1 MKYNLQGFSQE
12 VASELNIDGIDL
24 YLLRWFV
31 DFKDT
36 NQMDTKIVDGEV
48 YYWIYHKKVSEDMP
62 ILHMQK
68 TAIYR
73 RLKKLC
79 KAQIFK
85 KTVVRERGTFTY
97 YAIGPNYIR
106 LISNTPNSSIANV
119 SAIKPPPVSPAFDDD
134 NFRCE
139 NCRCS
144 KCCGNSSCDNDLGY
158 GDNGGGDFYL
168 NSSCENYGSRDA
180 CASYTDHRD
189 CEDLASSFNLPTE
202 GFDKI
207 SASLMPIKES
217 VSNNVGDYILNAGSL
232 NMKSGELKSQESSFE
247 SHEGNTEFQEGA
259 VASTISDIE
268 SPEVVLKSHKGVIE
282 STISAIESP
291 QGAIESTTSSFKS
304 PQGVINSQEGSL
316 KSPKGISESL
326 TSPSKLTSHTLND
339 ESLTFE
345 PKTDTFKAEERTF
358 ESDRGA
364 LESDQKIEINKNN
377 IIYNSSNSE
386 NNETTLSDLLWKFIK
401 ELNPTFP
408 LPDFK
413 KWARDFKNILYKDK
427 RDFDEVSEVI
437 EWTFTNDDNTFWSD
451 KIVEASDLRRH
462 YKRILAQ
469 FNGAKRAI
477 KNKISTSKSYYNT
490 ADFIEF

>member
-62 ILHMQK
+62 ILHLQK

-134 NFRCE
+134 NFGCE

-144 KCCGNSSCDNDLGY
+144 KCCGNFSGCDNDLGY
-158 GDNGGGDFYL
+158 GD
-168 NSSCENYGSRDA
+168 
-180 CASYTDHRD
+180 HRD
-189 CEDLASSFNLPTE
+189 CEELATSFNLPTE

-207 SASLMPIKES
+207 SVSLMPVEES
-217 VSNNVGDYILNAGSL
+217 TSNNVGDYILNAGSL

-247 SHEGNTEFQEGA
+247 S
-259 VASTISDIE
+259 
-268 SPEVVLKSHKGVIE
+268 
-282 STISAIESP
+282 P
-291 QGAIESTTSSFKS
+291 QGAIESTTGSFKS

-339 ESLTFE
+339 ENLTFE
-345 PKTDTFKAEERTF
+345 PKTDTFKAEEGTF

-386 NNETTLSDLLWKFIK
+386 NNETTLSELLWKFIK

-413 KWARDFKNILYKDK
+413 KWVRDFKNILYKDK

-469 FNGAKRAI
+469 FNGAKRAL
-477 KNKISTSKSYYNT
+477 KNKISTSRSYYNT

>member
-62 ILHMQK
+62 ILHLQK

-134 NFRCE
+134 NFGCE

-144 KCCGNSSCDNDLGY
+144 KCCRNFSGCDNDLGH
-158 GDNGGGDFYL
+158 G
-168 NSSCENYGSRDA
+168 
-180 CASYTDHRD
+180 DHRD
-189 CEDLASSFNLPTE
+189 CEELATSFNLPTE

-207 SASLMPIKES
+207 SASLMPVEES
-217 VSNNVGDYILNAGSL
+217 ASNHVGDYILNAGSL
-232 NMKSGELKSQESSFE
+232 NMKSGELKSRESSFE
-247 SHEGNTEFQEGA
+247 SHEG
-259 VASTISDIE
+259 V
-268 SPEVVLKSHKGVIE
+268 
-282 STISAIESP
+282 IESP

-316 KSPKGISESL
+316 KSPKGTSESL

-339 ESLTFE
+339 ENLTFK
-345 PKTDTFKAEERTF
+345 PKTDTFKAEEGTF

-364 LESDQKIEINKNN
+364 LESDQKIEINKNT

-386 NNETTLSDLLWKFIK
+386 NNETTLSELLWKFIK

-413 KWARDFKNILYKDK
+413 KWVRDFKNILYKDK

-469 FNGAKRAI
+469 FNGAKRAL

>member
-36 NQMDTKIVDGEV
+36 KQMDTKIVDGEV

-62 ILHMQK
+62 ILHLQK

-144 KCCGNSSCDNDLGY
+144 KCCGNFSGCDNDLGY
-158 GDNGGGDFYL
+158 GD
-168 NSSCENYGSRDA
+168 
-180 CASYTDHRD
+180 HRD
-189 CEDLASSFNLPTE
+189 CEELANSFNLPTD

-207 SASLMPIKES
+207 SASLMPVEES
-217 VSNNVGDYILNAGSL
+217 ASNNVGDYILNAGSL

-259 VASTISDIE
+259 VASTISDIKLQ
-268 SPEVVLKSHKGVIE
+268 EVALKSHEGVIE

-326 TSPSKLTSHTLND
+326 TSPSKLNSHTLND
-339 ESLTFE
+339 ENLTFE
-345 PKTDTFKAEERTF
+345 PKTDTFKAEEGTF

-386 NNETTLSDLLWKFIK
+386 NNETTLSELLWKFIK

-413 KWARDFKNILYKDK
+413 KWVRDFKNILYKDK

-469 FNGAKRAI
+469 FNGAKRAL
-477 KNKISTSKSYYNT
+477 KNKISTSRSYYNT

>member
-62 ILHMQK
+62 ILHLQK

-106 LISNTPNSSIANV
+106 LINNTPNSSIANV

-134 NFRCE
+134 NFLCE

-144 KCCGNSSCDNDLGY
+144 KCCGNFSDYDN
-158 GDNGGGDFYL
+158 
-168 NSSCENYGSRDA
+168 
-180 CASYTDHRD
+180 HRY
-189 CEDLASSFNLPTE
+189 CEDLANSFNLPTE

-207 SASLMPIKES
+207 SASLMPVEES
-217 VSNNVGDYILNAGSL
+217 ASNNVGDYILNAGSL
-232 NMKSGELKSQESSFE
+232 NVKSSELKSQESSFE
-247 SHEGNTEFQEGA
+247 SHEGNTEFQEG
-259 VASTISDIE
+259 
-268 SPEVVLKSHKGVIE
+268 VIE
-282 STISAIESP
+282 STISAIE
-291 QGAIESTTSSFKS
+291 S

-326 TSPSKLTSHTLND
+326 TSPSKLNSHTLND
-339 ESLTFE
+339 ENLTFE
-345 PKTDTFKAEERTF
+345 PKTDTFKAEEGTF

-386 NNETTLSDLLWKFIK
+386 NNETTLSELLWKFIK

-413 KWARDFKNILYKDK
+413 KWVRDFKNILYKDK

-469 FNGAKRAI
+469 FNGAKRAL

>member
-48 YYWIYHKKVSEDMP
+48 YYWIYHKKVSDDMP
-62 ILHMQK
+62 ILHLQK

-119 SAIKPPPVSPAFDDD
+119 SAIKPPSVSPAFDDD
-134 NFRCE
+134 NFGCE

-144 KCCGNSSCDNDLGY
+144 KCCGNFSDYDN
-158 GDNGGGDFYL
+158 
-168 NSSCENYGSRDA
+168 
-180 CASYTDHRD
+180 HRY
-189 CEDLASSFNLPTE
+189 CEDLANSFNLPTD

-207 SASLMPIKES
+207 SAGLMPVEES
-217 VSNNVGDYILNAGSL
+217 ASNNVGDYILNAGSL
-232 NMKSGELKSQESSFE
+232 NVKSSELKSQESSFE
-247 SHEGNTEFQEGA
+247 SHEGNTEFQE
-259 VASTISDIE
+259 
-268 SPEVVLKSHKGVIE
+268 GVIE

-326 TSPSKLTSHTLND
+326 TSPSKLNSHTLND
-339 ESLTFE
+339 ENLTFE
-345 PKTDTFKAEERTF
+345 PKTDTFKAEEGTF

-386 NNETTLSDLLWKFIK
+386 NNETTLSELLWKFIK

-413 KWARDFKNILYKDK
+413 KWVRDFKNILYKDK

-469 FNGAKRAI
+469 FNGAKRAL
-477 KNKISTSKSYYNT
+477 KNKISTSKSDYNT

>member
-62 ILHMQK
+62 ILHLQK

-119 SAIKPPPVSPAFDDD
+119 SAIKPPSVSPAFDDD

-144 KCCGNSSCDNDLGY
+144 KCCGNFSGYDGDLGY
-158 GDNGGGDFYL
+158 GGNGGDYYL
-168 NSSCENYGSRDA
+168 NTSCENYDSRDA
-180 CASYTDHRD
+180 CASYDNHRY
-189 CEDLASSFNLPTE
+189 CEDLANSFNLPTD

-207 SASLMPIKES
+207 SAGLMPVEES
-217 VSNNVGDYILNAGSL
+217 ASNNVGDYILNAGSL
-232 NMKSGELKSQESSFE
+232 NVKSSELKSQESSFE
-247 SHEGNTEFQEGA
+247 SHEGNTEFQE
-259 VASTISDIE
+259 
-268 SPEVVLKSHKGVIE
+268 GVIE

-326 TSPSKLTSHTLND
+326 TSPSKLNSHTLND
-339 ESLTFE
+339 ENLTFE
-345 PKTDTFKAEERTF
+345 PKTDTFKAEEGTF

-386 NNETTLSDLLWKFIK
+386 NNETTLSELLWKFIK

-413 KWARDFKNILYKDK
+413 KWVRDFKNILYKDK

-469 FNGAKRAI
+469 FNGAKRAL

>member
-62 ILHMQK
+62 ILHLQK

-134 NFRCE
+134 NFLCE

-144 KCCGNSSCDNDLGY
+144 KCCGNFSDYDN
-158 GDNGGGDFYL
+158 
-168 NSSCENYGSRDA
+168 
-180 CASYTDHRD
+180 HRY
-189 CEDLASSFNLPTE
+189 CEDLANSFNLPTD

-207 SASLMPIKES
+207 SAGLMPVEES
-217 VSNNVGDYILNAGSL
+217 ASNNVVDYILNAGSL
-232 NMKSGELKSQESSFE
+232 NVKSSELKSQESSFE
-247 SHEGNTEFQEGA
+247 SHEGNTEFQE
-259 VASTISDIE
+259 
-268 SPEVVLKSHKGVIE
+268 GVIE

-326 TSPSKLTSHTLND
+326 TSPSKLNSHTLND
-339 ESLTFE
+339 ENLTFE
-345 PKTDTFKAEERTF
+345 PKTDTFKAEEGTF

-386 NNETTLSDLLWKFIK
+386 NNETTLSELLWKFIK

-413 KWARDFKNILYKDK
+413 KWVRDFKNILYKDK

-469 FNGAKRAI
+469 FNGAKRAL

>member
-62 ILHMQK
+62 ILHLQK

-119 SAIKPPPVSPAFDDD
+119 SAIKLPPVSPAFDDD
-134 NFRCE
+134 NFGCE

-144 KCCGNSSCDNDLGY
+144 KCCGNFSGCDNDLGY
-158 GDNGGGDFYL
+158 GD
-168 NSSCENYGSRDA
+168 
-180 CASYTDHRD
+180 HRD
-189 CEDLASSFNLPTE
+189 CEELATSFNLPTE

-207 SASLMPIKES
+207 SASLMPVEEN

-259 VASTISDIE
+259 VASTISDIK
-268 SPEVVLKSHKGVIE
+268 SQEVALKSHEGV
-282 STISAIESP
+282 IESP
-291 QGAIESTTSSFKS
+291 QGAIESTTGSFKS

-316 KSPKGISESL
+316 KSQKGISESL

-339 ESLTFE
+339 ENLTFE
-345 PKTDTFKAEERTF
+345 PKTDTFKAEEGTF

-386 NNETTLSDLLWKFIK
+386 NNETTLSELLWKFIK

-413 KWARDFKNILYKDK
+413 KWVRDFKNILYKDK

-451 KIVEASDLRRH
+451 KIVDASDLRRH

-469 FNGAKRAI
+469 FNGAKRAL
-477 KNKISTSKSYYNT
+477 KNKISMSRSYYNT

>member
-36 NQMDTKIVDGEV
+36 NQMDTKIIDGEV

-62 ILHMQK
+62 ILHLQK

-134 NFRCE
+134 NFGCE

-144 KCCGNSSCDNDLGY
+144 KCCGNFSGCDNDLGY
-158 GDNGGGDFYL
+158 GD
-168 NSSCENYGSRDA
+168 
-180 CASYTDHRD
+180 HRD
-189 CEDLASSFNLPTE
+189 CEELATSFNLPTE

-207 SASLMPIKES
+207 SASLMPIEES
-217 VSNNVGDYILNAGSL
+217 ASNNVGDYILNAGSL

-247 SHEGNTEFQEGA
+247 SHEG
-259 VASTISDIE
+259 V
-268 SPEVVLKSHKGVIE
+268 
-282 STISAIESP
+282 IESP
-291 QGAIESTTSSFKS
+291 QGAIESTTGSFKS

-316 KSPKGISESL
+316 KSQKGISESL

-339 ESLTFE
+339 ENLTFE
-345 PKTDTFKAEERTF
+345 PKTDTFKAEEGTF

-386 NNETTLSDLLWKFIK
+386 NNETTLSELLWKFIK

-413 KWARDFKNILYKDK
+413 KWVRDFKNILYKDK

-469 FNGAKRAI
+469 FNGAKRAL
-477 KNKISTSKSYYNT
+477 KNKISTSRSYYNT

>member
-36 NQMDTKIVDGEV
+36 KQMDTKIVDGEV

-139 NCRCS
+139 NCRCN
-144 KCCGNSSCDNDLGY
+144 KCCGNFSGC
-158 GDNGGGDFYL
+158 
-168 NSSCENYGSRDA
+168 
-180 CASYTDHRD
+180 D

-202 GFDKI
+202 GFDSL
-207 SASLMPIKES
+207 SAGLMSVKES

-247 SHEGNTEFQEGA
+247 THEGNTEFQEGA
-259 VASTISDIE
+259 VASTISDIK

-326 TSPSKLTSHTLND
+326 TSPSKLNSHTLND
-339 ESLTFE
+339 ENLTFK
-345 PKTDTFKAEERTF
+345 PKTDTFKAEEGTF

-469 FNGAKRAI
+469 FNGAKRAL
-477 KNKISTSKSYYNT
+477 KKTISTSRSYYNT

>member
-36 NQMDTKIVDGEV
+36 NQMDTKIVDDEV

-119 SAIKPPPVSPAFDDD
+119 SAIKPPPVSPAFSDD

-144 KCCGNSSCDNDLGY
+144 KCCWNSSACDNDLSY
-158 GDNGGGDFYL
+158 GGNGGGDFYL
-168 NSSCENYGSRDA
+168 NVSYDNCDA
-180 CASYTDHRD
+180 CVSYADHRD
-189 CEDLASSFNLPTE
+189 CEDLANSFNLPTD

-207 SASLMPIKES
+207 SAGLVPVEES
-217 VSNNVGDYILNAGSL
+217 ASNNVGDYILNAGSL

-259 VASTISDIE
+259 VASTISDIK
-268 SPEVVLKSHKGVIE
+268 SQEVALKSHEGVIE
-282 STISAIESP
+282 STISAIES
-291 QGAIESTTSSFKS
+291 TTGSF
-304 PQGVINSQEGSL
+304 

-339 ESLTFE
+339 ENLTFE
-345 PKTDTFKAEERTF
+345 SKTDTFKAEEGTF

-386 NNETTLSDLLWKFIK
+386 NNETTLSELLWKFIK

-413 KWARDFKNILYKDK
+413 KWVRDFKNILYKDK

-437 EWTFTNDDNTFWSD
+437 EWTFTNNDNTFWSD

-469 FNGAKRAI
+469 FNGAKRAL

>member
-62 ILHMQK
+62 ILHLQK

-134 NFRCE
+134 NFGCE

-144 KCCGNSSCDNDLGY
+144 KCCGNFSGCDNDLGY
-158 GDNGGGDFYL
+158 GD
-168 NSSCENYGSRDA
+168 
-180 CASYTDHRD
+180 HRD
-189 CEDLASSFNLPTE
+189 CEELATSFNLPTE

-207 SASLMPIKES
+207 SASLMPVEEN
-217 VSNNVGDYILNAGSL
+217 VSNHVGDYILNVGSL

-247 SHEGNTEFQEGA
+247 SHEG
-259 VASTISDIE
+259 V
-268 SPEVVLKSHKGVIE
+268 
-282 STISAIESP
+282 IESP
-291 QGAIESTTSSFKS
+291 QGAIESTTGSFKS

-316 KSPKGISESL
+316 KSQKGISESL

-339 ESLTFE
+339 ENLTFE

-386 NNETTLSDLLWKFIK
+386 NNETTLSELLWKFIK

-413 KWARDFKNILYKDK
+413 KWVRDFKNILYKDK

-469 FNGAKRAI
+469 FNGAKRAL
-477 KNKISTSKSYYNT
+477 KNKISTSRSYYNT

>member
-62 ILHMQK
+62 ILHLQK

-119 SAIKPPPVSPAFDDD
+119 SAIKLPPVSPAFDDD
-134 NFRCE
+134 NFGCE

-144 KCCGNSSCDNDLGY
+144 KCCGNFSDYDN
-158 GDNGGGDFYL
+158 
-168 NSSCENYGSRDA
+168 
-180 CASYTDHRD
+180 HRY
-189 CEDLASSFNLPTE
+189 CEDLANSFNLPTE

-207 SASLMPIKES
+207 SAGLMPVEES
-217 VSNNVGDYILNAGSL
+217 ASNNVGDYILNAGSL
-232 NMKSGELKSQESSFE
+232 NVKSSELKSQESSFE
-247 SHEGNTEFQEGA
+247 SHEGNTEFQE
-259 VASTISDIE
+259 
-268 SPEVVLKSHKGVIE
+268 GVIE

-326 TSPSKLTSHTLND
+326 TSPSKLNSHTLND
-339 ESLTFE
+339 ENLTFE
-345 PKTDTFKAEERTF
+345 PKTDTFKAEEGTF

-386 NNETTLSDLLWKFIK
+386 NNETTLSELLWKFIK

-413 KWARDFKNILYKDK
+413 KWVRDFKNILYKDK

-469 FNGAKRAI
+469 FNGAKRAL

>member
-62 ILHMQK
+62 ILHLQK

-144 KCCGNSSCDNDLGY
+144 KCCGNFSGCDNDLGY
-158 GDNGGGDFYL
+158 GD
-168 NSSCENYGSRDA
+168 
-180 CASYTDHRD
+180 HRD
-189 CEDLASSFNLPTE
+189 CEELATSFNLPTE

-207 SASLMPIKES
+207 SASLMPVEES
-217 VSNNVGDYILNAGSL
+217 ASNNVGDYILNAGSL

-247 SHEGNTEFQEGA
+247 SHEG
-259 VASTISDIE
+259 V
-268 SPEVVLKSHKGVIE
+268 
-282 STISAIESP
+282 IESP
-291 QGAIESTTSSFKS
+291 QGAIESTTGSFKS

-316 KSPKGISESL
+316 KSQKGISESL

-339 ESLTFE
+339 ENLTFE
-345 PKTDTFKAEERTF
+345 PKTDTFKAEEGTF

-386 NNETTLSDLLWKFIK
+386 NNETTLSELLWKFIK

-413 KWARDFKNILYKDK
+413 KWVRDFKNILYKDK

-469 FNGAKRAI
+469 FNGAKRAL
-477 KNKISTSKSYYNT
+477 KNKISTSRSYYNT

>member
-62 ILHMQK
+62 ILHLQK

-119 SAIKPPPVSPAFDDD
+119 SAIKPPSVSPAFDDD

-144 KCCGNSSCDNDLGY
+144 KCCGNFSGYDGDLGY
-158 GDNGGGDFYL
+158 GGNGGGDYYL
-168 NSSCENYGSRDA
+168 NASCESYDSRN
-180 CASYTDHRD
+180 CVSYDDRD
-189 CEDLASSFNLPTE
+189 CEELATSFNLPTE
-202 GFDKI
+202 GFD
-207 SASLMPIKES
+207 SLSDKLLPIEDES
-217 VSNNVGDYILNAGSL
+217 NFVFNANSVD
-232 NMKSGELKSQESSFE
+232 MKSDELMAQEDANESAPVYEKSYEGSYQSYQGDIKSSQGYEKSYAGDLEVIKVPFE
-247 SHEGNTEFQEGA
+247 ST
-259 VASTISDIE
+259 V
-268 SPEVVLKSHKGVIE
+268 GV
-282 STISAIESP
+282 S
-291 QGAIESTTSSFKS
+291 
-304 PQGVINSQEGSL
+304 
-316 KSPKGISESL
+316 
-326 TSPSKLTSHTLND
+326 
-339 ESLTFE
+339 
-345 PKTDTFKAEERTF
+345 

-364 LESDQKIEINKNN
+364 FESDQKINN
-377 IIYNSSNSE
+377 
-386 NNETTLSDLLWKFIK
+386 TLSNTCIDKEKENTLTELLWSFIK
-401 ELNPTFP
+401 KANPTFT

-413 KWARDFKNILYKDK
+413 LWIHTFKNILYLDK
-427 RDFDEVSEVI
+427 RDCDEISNII
-437 EWTFTNDDNTFWSD
+437 EWIFTCKDTFWSGQITD
-451 KIVEASDLRRH
+451 PKKLRRN
-462 YKRILAQ
+462 YQSILAQ
-469 FNGAKRAI
+469 FNAAKRAI
-477 KNKISTSKSYYNT
+477 NNKTSKSNTYYST
-490 ADFIEF
+490 ADFIEI

>member
-62 ILHMQK
+62 ILHLQK

-119 SAIKPPPVSPAFDDD
+119 SAIKPPSVSPAFDDD
-134 NFRCE
+134 NFGCE

-144 KCCGNSSCDNDLGY
+144 KYCGNFSGCDNDLGY
-158 GDNGGGDFYL
+158 GD
-168 NSSCENYGSRDA
+168 
-180 CASYTDHRD
+180 HRD
-189 CEDLASSFNLPTE
+189 CEELATSFNLPTE

-207 SASLMPIKES
+207 SASLMPIEEN
-217 VSNNVGDYILNAGSL
+217 VSNHVGDYILNAGSL

-247 SHEGNTEFQEGA
+247 SHEG
-259 VASTISDIE
+259 V
-268 SPEVVLKSHKGVIE
+268 
-282 STISAIESP
+282 IESP

-326 TSPSKLTSHTLND
+326 TSPSKLNSHTLND
-339 ESLTFE
+339 KNLTFE
-345 PKTDTFKAEERTF
+345 PKTDTFKAEEGTF

-386 NNETTLSDLLWKFIK
+386 NNETTLSELLWKFIK

-413 KWARDFKNILYKDK
+413 KWVRDFKNILYKDK

-469 FNGAKRAI
+469 FNGAKRAL
-477 KNKISTSKSYYNT
+477 KNKISTSRSYYNT

>member
-62 ILHMQK
+62 ILHLQK

-119 SAIKPPPVSPAFDDD
+119 SAIKPPPFSPAFDDD
-134 NFRCE
+134 NFSCE

-144 KCCGNSSCDNDLGY
+144 KCCGNFSGYDN
-158 GDNGGGDFYL
+158 
-168 NSSCENYGSRDA
+168 
-180 CASYTDHRD
+180 HRY
-189 CEDLASSFNLPTE
+189 CEDLANSFNLPTD

-207 SASLMPIKES
+207 SAGLMPVEES
-217 VSNNVGDYILNAGSL
+217 ASNNVGDYILNAGSL
-232 NMKSGELKSQESSFE
+232 NVKSSELKSQESSFE
-247 SHEGNTEFQEGA
+247 SHEGNTEFQEG
-259 VASTISDIE
+259 
-268 SPEVVLKSHKGVIE
+268 VIE
-282 STISAIESP
+282 STISAIE
-291 QGAIESTTSSFKS
+291 S

-339 ESLTFE
+339 ENLTFE
-345 PKTDTFKAEERTF
+345 PKTDTFKAEEGTF

-386 NNETTLSDLLWKFIK
+386 NNETTLSELLWKFIK

-413 KWARDFKNILYKDK
+413 KWVRDFKNILYKDK

-469 FNGAKRAI
+469 FNGAKRAL

>member
-62 ILHMQK
+62 ILHLQK

-119 SAIKPPPVSPAFDDD
+119 SAIKPPPIGPAFDDD
-134 NFRCE
+134 NFLCE

-144 KCCGNSSCDNDLGY
+144 KCCGNFSGCDNDLGY
-158 GDNGGGDFYL
+158 GD
-168 NSSCENYGSRDA
+168 
-180 CASYTDHRD
+180 HRD
-189 CEDLASSFNLPTE
+189 CEELATSFNLPTE

-207 SASLMPIKES
+207 SASLMPVEEN

-247 SHEGNTEFQEGA
+247 SHEG
-259 VASTISDIE
+259 V
-268 SPEVVLKSHKGVIE
+268 
-282 STISAIESP
+282 IESP
-291 QGAIESTTSSFKS
+291 QGAIESTTGSFKS

-316 KSPKGISESL
+316 KSQKGISESL

-339 ESLTFE
+339 ENLTFE

-364 LESDQKIEINKNN
+364 LKSDQKIEINKNN

-386 NNETTLSDLLWKFIK
+386 NNETTLSELLWKFIK

-413 KWARDFKNILYKDK
+413 KWVRDFKNILYKDK

-469 FNGAKRAI
+469 FNGAKRAL

>member
-62 ILHMQK
+62 ILHLQK

-119 SAIKPPPVSPAFDDD
+119 SAIKPPPIGPAFDDD
-134 NFRCE
+134 NFGCE

-144 KCCGNSSCDNDLGY
+144 KCCGNFSGCDNDLGY
-158 GDNGGGDFYL
+158 GD
-168 NSSCENYGSRDA
+168 
-180 CASYTDHRD
+180 HRD
-189 CEDLASSFNLPTE
+189 CEDLATSFNLPTE

-207 SASLMPIKES
+207 SASLMPVEES
-217 VSNNVGDYILNAGSL
+217 ASNNVGDYILNAGSL
-232 NMKSGELKSQESSFE
+232 NMKSSELKSQESSFE
-247 SHEGNTEFQEGA
+247 SHEG
-259 VASTISDIE
+259 V
-268 SPEVVLKSHKGVIE
+268 
-282 STISAIESP
+282 IESP
-291 QGAIESTTSSFKS
+291 QGAIESTTGSFKS

-326 TSPSKLTSHTLND
+326 TSPSKLNSHTLND
-339 ESLTFE
+339 ENLTFE
-345 PKTDTFKAEERTF
+345 PKTDTFKAEEGTF

-386 NNETTLSDLLWKFIK
+386 NNETTLSELLWKFIK

-413 KWARDFKNILYKDK
+413 KWVRDFKNILYKDK

-469 FNGAKRAI
+469 FNGAKRAL
-477 KNKISTSKSYYNT
+477 KNKISTSRSYYNT

>member
-48 YYWIYHKKVSEDMP
+48 YYWIYHKKVSDDMP
-62 ILHMQK
+62 ILHLQK

-119 SAIKPPPVSPAFDDD
+119 SAIKPPSVSPAFDDD
-134 NFRCE
+134 NFGCE

-144 KCCGNSSCDNDLGY
+144 KCCGNFSACDNDLGY
-158 GDNGGGDFYL
+158 GDH
-168 NSSCENYGSRDA
+168 C
-180 CASYTDHRD
+180 D
-189 CEDLASSFNLPTE
+189 CEELATSFNLPTE
-202 GFDKI
+202 GFNKI
-207 SASLMPIKES
+207 SASLMPIEKS
-217 VSNNVGDYILNAGSL
+217 ASNHVGDYILNAGSL

-247 SHEGNTEFQEGA
+247 SHEG
-259 VASTISDIE
+259 I
-268 SPEVVLKSHKGVIE
+268 
-282 STISAIESP
+282 IESP
-291 QGAIESTTSSFKS
+291 QGAIESTTGSFKS

-339 ESLTFE
+339 ENLTFE
-345 PKTDTFKAEERTF
+345 PKTDTFKAEEGTF

-386 NNETTLSDLLWKFIK
+386 NNETTLSELLWKFIK

-413 KWARDFKNILYKDK
+413 KWVRDFKNILYKDK

-469 FNGAKRAI
+469 FNGAKRAL
-477 KNKISTSKSYYNT
+477 KNKISTSRIYYNT

>member
-36 NQMDTKIVDGEV
+36 NQMNTKIVDGEV

-62 ILHMQK
+62 ILHLQK

-106 LISNTPNSSIANV
+106 LISNTPNNSIANV
-119 SAIKPPPVSPAFDDD
+119 SAIKPPPVSTAFDDD
-134 NFRCE
+134 NFLCE

-144 KCCGNSSCDNDLGY
+144 KCCGNYSGCDNDLGY
-158 GDNGGGDFYL
+158 GD
-168 NSSCENYGSRDA
+168 
-180 CASYTDHRD
+180 HRD
-189 CEDLASSFNLPTE
+189 CEELATSFNLPTE

-207 SASLMPIKES
+207 SVSLMPIEES
-217 VSNNVGDYILNAGSL
+217 ASNNVGDYILNAGSL

-247 SHEGNTEFQEGA
+247 SHEG
-259 VASTISDIE
+259 V
-268 SPEVVLKSHKGVIE
+268 
-282 STISAIESP
+282 IESP
-291 QGAIESTTSSFKS
+291 QGAIESTTGSFKS

-316 KSPKGISESL
+316 KSQKGISESL

-339 ESLTFE
+339 ENLTFE
-345 PKTDTFKAEERTF
+345 PKTDTFKAEEGTF

-386 NNETTLSDLLWKFIK
+386 NNETTLSELLWKFIK

-413 KWARDFKNILYKDK
+413 KWVRDFKNILYKDK

-469 FNGAKRAI
+469 FNGAKRAL
-477 KNKISTSKSYYNT
+477 KNKISTSRSYYNT

>member
-48 YYWIYHKKVSEDMP
+48 YYWIYHKKVSDDMP
-62 ILHMQK
+62 ILHLQK

-134 NFRCE
+134 NFLCE

-144 KCCGNSSCDNDLGY
+144 KCCGNFSGCDN
-158 GDNGGGDFYL
+158 
-168 NSSCENYGSRDA
+168 
-180 CASYTDHRD
+180 HRY
-189 CEDLASSFNLPTE
+189 CEDLANSFNLPTD

-207 SASLMPIKES
+207 SAGLMPVEEN

-247 SHEGNTEFQEGA
+247 SHE
-259 VASTISDIE
+259 
-268 SPEVVLKSHKGVIE
+268 GVIE

-326 TSPSKLTSHTLND
+326 TSPSKLNSHTLND
-339 ESLTFE
+339 ENLTFE
-345 PKTDTFKAEERTF
+345 PKTDTFKAEEGTF

-386 NNETTLSDLLWKFIK
+386 NNETTLSELLWKFIK

-413 KWARDFKNILYKDK
+413 KWVRDFKNILYKDK

-469 FNGAKRAI
+469 FNGAKRAL

>member
-62 ILHMQK
+62 ILHLQK

-119 SAIKPPPVSPAFDDD
+119 SAIKPPSVSPAFDDD
-134 NFRCE
+134 NFGCE

-144 KCCGNSSCDNDLGY
+144 KCCGNFSGCDNDLGY
-158 GDNGGGDFYL
+158 GD
-168 NSSCENYGSRDA
+168 
-180 CASYTDHRD
+180 HRD
-189 CEDLASSFNLPTE
+189 CEELATSFNLPTE

-207 SASLMPIKES
+207 SASLMPVEEN

-247 SHEGNTEFQEGA
+247 SHEG
-259 VASTISDIE
+259 V
-268 SPEVVLKSHKGVIE
+268 
-282 STISAIESP
+282 IESP
-291 QGAIESTTSSFKS
+291 QGAIESTTGSFKS

-316 KSPKGISESL
+316 KSQKGISESL

-339 ESLTFE
+339 ENLTFE
-345 PKTDTFKAEERTF
+345 PKTDTFKAEEGTF

-364 LESDQKIEINKNN
+364 LKSDQKIEINKNN

-386 NNETTLSDLLWKFIK
+386 NNETTLSELLWKFIK

-413 KWARDFKNILYKDK
+413 KWVRDFKNILYKDK

-469 FNGAKRAI
+469 FNGAKRAL

>member
-62 ILHMQK
+62 ILHLQK

-119 SAIKPPPVSPAFDDD
+119 SAIKPPPIGPAFDDD
-134 NFRCE
+134 NFGCE

-144 KCCGNSSCDNDLGY
+144 KCCGNFSGCDNDLGY
-158 GDNGGGDFYL
+158 G
-168 NSSCENYGSRDA
+168 
-180 CASYTDHRD
+180 DHRD

-207 SASLMPIKES
+207 SASLMPVEES
-217 VSNNVGDYILNAGSL
+217 VSNHVGDYILNAGSL

-247 SHEGNTEFQEGA
+247 SHEG
-259 VASTISDIE
+259 V
-268 SPEVVLKSHKGVIE
+268 
-282 STISAIESP
+282 IESP
-291 QGAIESTTSSFKS
+291 QGAIESTTGSFKS

-339 ESLTFE
+339 ENLTFE
-345 PKTDTFKAEERTF
+345 PKTDTFKAEEGTF

-386 NNETTLSDLLWKFIK
+386 NNETTLSELLWKFIK

-413 KWARDFKNILYKDK
+413 KWVRDFKNILYKDK

-469 FNGAKRAI
+469 FNGAKRAL
-477 KNKISTSKSYYNT
+477 KNKISTSRSYYNT

>member
-62 ILHMQK
+62 ILHLQK

-106 LISNTPNSSIANV
+106 LISNTPNSSIANI

-134 NFRCE
+134 NFSCE

-144 KCCGNSSCDNDLGY
+144 KCCGNFSGCDNDLGY
-158 GDNGGGDFYL
+158 GD
-168 NSSCENYGSRDA
+168 
-180 CASYTDHRD
+180 HRD
-189 CEDLASSFNLPTE
+189 CEELATSFNLPTE

-207 SASLMPIKES
+207 SESLMPIEES
-217 VSNNVGDYILNAGSL
+217 ASNNVGDYILNAGSL

-247 SHEGNTEFQEGA
+247 SHEG
-259 VASTISDIE
+259 V
-268 SPEVVLKSHKGVIE
+268 
-282 STISAIESP
+282 IESP
-291 QGAIESTTSSFKS
+291 QGAIESTTGSFKS

-316 KSPKGISESL
+316 KSQKSISESL

-339 ESLTFE
+339 ENLTFE

-386 NNETTLSDLLWKFIK
+386 NNETTLSELLWKFIK

-413 KWARDFKNILYKDK
+413 KWVRDFKNILYKDK

-469 FNGAKRAI
+469 FNGAKRAL
-477 KNKISTSKSYYNT
+477 KNKISTSRSYYNT

>member
-62 ILHMQK
+62 ILHLQK

-119 SAIKPPPVSPAFDDD
+119 SAIKPPSVSPAFDDD
-134 NFRCE
+134 NFGCE

-144 KCCGNSSCDNDLGY
+144 KCCGNFSACDNDLGY
-158 GDNGGGDFYL
+158 GDH
-168 NSSCENYGSRDA
+168 C
-180 CASYTDHRD
+180 D
-189 CEDLASSFNLPTE
+189 CEELATSFNLPTE
-202 GFDKI
+202 GFNKI
-207 SASLMPIKES
+207 SASLMPIEKS
-217 VSNNVGDYILNAGSL
+217 ASNHVGDYILNAGSL

-247 SHEGNTEFQEGA
+247 SHEG
-259 VASTISDIE
+259 I
-268 SPEVVLKSHKGVIE
+268 
-282 STISAIESP
+282 IESP
-291 QGAIESTTSSFKS
+291 QGAIESTTGSFKS

-326 TSPSKLTSHTLND
+326 TSPSKLNSHTLND
-339 ESLTFE
+339 ENLTFE
-345 PKTDTFKAEERTF
+345 PKTDTFKAEEGTF

-386 NNETTLSDLLWKFIK
+386 NNETTLSELLWKFIK

-413 KWARDFKNILYKDK
+413 KWVRDFKNILYKDK

-469 FNGAKRAI
+469 FNGAKRAL
-477 KNKISTSKSYYNT
+477 KNKISTSRIYYNT

>member
-36 NQMDTKIVDGEV
+36 KQMDTKIVDGEV

-62 ILHMQK
+62 ILHLQK

-119 SAIKPPPVSPAFDDD
+119 SAIKLPPVSPAFDDD
-134 NFRCE
+134 NFLCE

-144 KCCGNSSCDNDLGY
+144 KCCGNFSGY
-158 GDNGGGDFYL
+158 DD
-168 NSSCENYGSRDA
+168 
-180 CASYTDHRD
+180 RD
-189 CEDLASSFNLPTE
+189 CEELATSFNLPTD
-202 GFDKI
+202 GFNKI
-207 SASLMPIKES
+207 SAGLMPVEES
-217 VSNNVGDYILNAGSL
+217 SSNNVGDYILNAGSL
-232 NMKSGELKSQESSFE
+232 NVKSSELKSQESSFE
-247 SHEGNTEFQEGA
+247 SHEGNIEFQE
-259 VASTISDIE
+259 
-268 SPEVVLKSHKGVIE
+268 GVIE

-291 QGAIESTTSSFKS
+291 QDAIESTTSSFKS

-326 TSPSKLTSHTLND
+326 TSPSKLNSHTLND
-339 ESLTFE
+339 ENLTFE
-345 PKTDTFKAEERTF
+345 PKTDTFKAEEGTF

-386 NNETTLSDLLWKFIK
+386 NNETTLSELLWKFIK

-413 KWARDFKNILYKDK
+413 KWVRDFKNILYKDK

-469 FNGAKRAI
+469 FNGAKRAL

>member
-62 ILHMQK
+62 ILHLQK

-119 SAIKPPPVSPAFDDD
+119 SAIKPPSVSPAFDDD
-134 NFRCE
+134 NFGCE

-144 KCCGNSSCDNDLGY
+144 KCCRNFSGCDDDLGY
-158 GDNGGGDFYL
+158 G
-168 NSSCENYGSRDA
+168 
-180 CASYTDHRD
+180 DHRD

-207 SASLMPIKES
+207 SASLMPVEES
-217 VSNNVGDYILNAGSL
+217 ASNNVGDYILNAGSL

-247 SHEGNTEFQEGA
+247 SHEG
-259 VASTISDIE
+259 V
-268 SPEVVLKSHKGVIE
+268 
-282 STISAIESP
+282 IESP
-291 QGAIESTTSSFKS
+291 QGAIESTTGSFKS

-316 KSPKGISESL
+316 KSQKGISESL
-326 TSPSKLTSHTLND
+326 TSPSKLNSHTLND
-339 ESLTFE
+339 ENLTFE
-345 PKTDTFKAEERTF
+345 PKTDTFKAEEGTF

-386 NNETTLSDLLWKFIK
+386 NNETTLSELLWKFIK

-413 KWARDFKNILYKDK
+413 KWVRDFKNILYKDK

-469 FNGAKRAI
+469 FNGAKRAL

>member
-1 MKYNLQGFSQE
+1 MQGS
-12 VASELNIDGIDL
+12 NI
-24 YLLRWFV
+24 
-31 DFKDT
+31 
-36 NQMDTKIVDGEV
+36 Q
-48 YYWIYHKKVSEDMP
+48 
-62 ILHMQK
+62 
-68 TAIYR
+68 
-73 RLKKLC
+73 
-79 KAQIFK
+79 

-134 NFRCE
+134 NFVCE

-144 KCCGNSSCDNDLGY
+144 KCCWNSSGCDNDLGY
-158 GDNGGGDFYL
+158 GGNGGGDFYL
-168 NSSCENYGSRDA
+168 NSSYDNCDA
-180 CASYTDHRD
+180 CVSYADHRD
-189 CEDLASSFNLPTE
+189 CEDLANSFNLPTE

-207 SASLMPIKES
+207 SAGLVPIKES
-217 VSNNVGDYILNAGSL
+217 ASNNVGDYILNAGSL
-232 NMKSGELKSQESSFE
+232 NMKSSELKSQESSFE

-259 VASTISDIE
+259 IASTISDIK
-268 SPEVVLKSHKGVIE
+268 SQEVALKSHKGVIE

-339 ESLTFE
+339 ENLTFE
-345 PKTDTFKAEERTF
+345 SKTDTFKDEERTF

>member
-62 ILHMQK
+62 ILHLQK

-119 SAIKPPPVSPAFDDD
+119 SAIKPPSVSPAFDDD
-134 NFRCE
+134 NFLCE

-144 KCCGNSSCDNDLGY
+144 KCCGNFSDYDN
-158 GDNGGGDFYL
+158 
-168 NSSCENYGSRDA
+168 
-180 CASYTDHRD
+180 HRY
-189 CEDLASSFNLPTE
+189 CEDLANSFNLPTE

-207 SASLMPIKES
+207 SAGLMPVEES
-217 VSNNVGDYILNAGSL
+217 ASNNVGDYILNAGSL
-232 NMKSGELKSQESSFE
+232 NMKSSELKSQESSFE
-247 SHEGNTEFQEGA
+247 SHEGNTEFQE
-259 VASTISDIE
+259 
-268 SPEVVLKSHKGVIE
+268 GVIE

-326 TSPSKLTSHTLND
+326 TSPSKLNSHTLND
-339 ESLTFE
+339 ENLTFE
-345 PKTDTFKAEERTF
+345 PKTDTFKAEEGTF

-386 NNETTLSDLLWKFIK
+386 NNETTLSELLWKFIK

-413 KWARDFKNILYKDK
+413 KWVRDFKNILYKDK

-469 FNGAKRAI
+469 FNGAKRAL

>member
-48 YYWIYHKKVSEDMP
+48 YYWIYHKKVSDDMP
-62 ILHMQK
+62 ILHLQK

-144 KCCGNSSCDNDLGY
+144 KCCGNFSGCDNDLGY
-158 GDNGGGDFYL
+158 GD
-168 NSSCENYGSRDA
+168 
-180 CASYTDHRD
+180 HRD
-189 CEDLASSFNLPTE
+189 CEELASSFNLPTE

-207 SASLMPIKES
+207 SASLMPIEEN
-217 VSNNVGDYILNAGSL
+217 VSNHVGDYILNAGSL

-247 SHEGNTEFQEGA
+247 SHEG
-259 VASTISDIE
+259 V
-268 SPEVVLKSHKGVIE
+268 
-282 STISAIESP
+282 IESP

-339 ESLTFE
+339 ENLTFK
-345 PKTDTFKAEERTF
+345 PKTDTFKAEEGTF

-386 NNETTLSDLLWKFIK
+386 NNETTLSELLWKFIK

-413 KWARDFKNILYKDK
+413 KWVRDFKNILYKDK

-469 FNGAKRAI
+469 FNGAKRAL
-477 KNKISTSKSYYNT
+477 KNKISTSRSYYNT

>member
-62 ILHMQK
+62 ILHLQK

-134 NFRCE
+134 NFLCE

-144 KCCGNSSCDNDLGY
+144 KCCGNFSGCDNDLGY
-158 GDNGGGDFYL
+158 GD
-168 NSSCENYGSRDA
+168 
-180 CASYTDHRD
+180 HRD
-189 CEDLASSFNLPTE
+189 CEELATSFNLPTE

-207 SASLMPIKES
+207 SESLMPIEES
-217 VSNNVGDYILNAGSL
+217 ASNNVGDYILNAGSL

-247 SHEGNTEFQEGA
+247 SHEG
-259 VASTISDIE
+259 V
-268 SPEVVLKSHKGVIE
+268 
-282 STISAIESP
+282 IESP
-291 QGAIESTTSSFKS
+291 QGAIESTTGSFKS

-316 KSPKGISESL
+316 KSQKSISESL

-339 ESLTFE
+339 ENLTFE

-386 NNETTLSDLLWKFIK
+386 NNETTLSELLWKFIK

-413 KWARDFKNILYKDK
+413 KWVRDFKNILYKDK
-427 RDFDEVSEVI
+427 RDFDEVSEII

-469 FNGAKRAI
+469 FNGAKRAL
-477 KNKISTSKSYYNT
+477 KNKISTSRSYYNT

>member
-62 ILHMQK
+62 ILHLQK

-119 SAIKPPPVSPAFDDD
+119 SAIKPPSVSPAFDDD
-134 NFRCE
+134 NFLCE

-144 KCCGNSSCDNDLGY
+144 KCCRNFSGCDNDLGH
-158 GDNGGGDFYL
+158 G
-168 NSSCENYGSRDA
+168 
-180 CASYTDHRD
+180 DHRD
-189 CEDLASSFNLPTE
+189 CEELATSFNLPTE

-207 SASLMPIKES
+207 SASLMPVEEN
-217 VSNNVGDYILNAGSL
+217 VSNHVGDYILNAGSL

-247 SHEGNTEFQEGA
+247 SHEG
-259 VASTISDIE
+259 V
-268 SPEVVLKSHKGVIE
+268 
-282 STISAIESP
+282 IESP

-339 ESLTFE
+339 ENLTFE
-345 PKTDTFKAEERTF
+345 PKTDTFKAEEGTF

-386 NNETTLSDLLWKFIK
+386 NNETTLSELLWKFIK

-413 KWARDFKNILYKDK
+413 KWVRDFKNILYKDK

-469 FNGAKRAI
+469 FNGAKRAL

>member
-62 ILHMQK
+62 ILHLQK

-134 NFRCE
+134 NFGCE

-144 KCCGNSSCDNDLGY
+144 KCCRNFSGCDNDLGH
-158 GDNGGGDFYL
+158 G
-168 NSSCENYGSRDA
+168 
-180 CASYTDHRD
+180 DHRD
-189 CEDLASSFNLPTE
+189 CEELATSFNLPTE

-207 SASLMPIKES
+207 SASLMPVEES
-217 VSNNVGDYILNAGSL
+217 ASNHVGDYILNAGSL
-232 NMKSGELKSQESSFE
+232 NMKSGELKSRESSFE
-247 SHEGNTEFQEGA
+247 SHEG
-259 VASTISDIE
+259 V
-268 SPEVVLKSHKGVIE
+268 
-282 STISAIESP
+282 IESP

-316 KSPKGISESL
+316 KSPKGTSESL

-339 ESLTFE
+339 ENLTFK
-345 PKTDTFKAEERTF
+345 PKTDTFKAEEGTF

-386 NNETTLSDLLWKFIK
+386 NNETTLSELLWKFIK

-413 KWARDFKNILYKDK
+413 KWVRDFKNILYKDK

-469 FNGAKRAI
+469 FNGAKRAL

>member
-36 NQMDTKIVDGEV
+36 KQMDTKIVDGEV

-62 ILHMQK
+62 ILHLQK

-144 KCCGNSSCDNDLGY
+144 KCCGNFSGCDNDLGY
-158 GDNGGGDFYL
+158 GD
-168 NSSCENYGSRDA
+168 
-180 CASYTDHRD
+180 HRD
-189 CEDLASSFNLPTE
+189 CEELANSFNLPTD

-207 SASLMPIKES
+207 SAGLMPVEES
-217 VSNNVGDYILNAGSL
+217 ASNNVGDYILNAGSL

-259 VASTISDIE
+259 VASTISDIKLQ
-268 SPEVVLKSHKGVIE
+268 EVALKSHEGVIE

-326 TSPSKLTSHTLND
+326 TSPSKLNSHTLND
-339 ESLTFE
+339 ENLTFE
-345 PKTDTFKAEERTF
+345 PKTDTFKAEEGTF

-386 NNETTLSDLLWKFIK
+386 NNETTLSELLWKFIK

-413 KWARDFKNILYKDK
+413 KWVRDFKNILYKDK

-469 FNGAKRAI
+469 FNGAKRAL

>member
-62 ILHMQK
+62 ILHLQK

-119 SAIKPPPVSPAFDDD
+119 SAIKPPPIGPAFDDD
-134 NFRCE
+134 NFGCE

-144 KCCGNSSCDNDLGY
+144 KCCGNFSGCDNDLGY
-158 GDNGGGDFYL
+158 GD
-168 NSSCENYGSRDA
+168 
-180 CASYTDHRD
+180 HRD
-189 CEDLASSFNLPTE
+189 CEELATSFNLPTE

-207 SASLMPIKES
+207 SASLMPVEEN

-259 VASTISDIE
+259 VASTISDIK
-268 SPEVVLKSHKGVIE
+268 SQEVALKSHEGV
-282 STISAIESP
+282 IESP
-291 QGAIESTTSSFKS
+291 QGAIESTTGSFKS

-316 KSPKGISESL
+316 KSQKGISESL

-339 ESLTFE
+339 ENLTFE
-345 PKTDTFKAEERTF
+345 PKTDTFKAEEGTF

-386 NNETTLSDLLWKFIK
+386 NNETTLSELLWKFIK

-413 KWARDFKNILYKDK
+413 KWVRDFKNILYKDK

-451 KIVEASDLRRH
+451 KIVDASDLRRH

-469 FNGAKRAI
+469 FNGAKRAL
-477 KNKISTSKSYYNT
+477 KNKISMSRSYYNT

>member
-62 ILHMQK
+62 ILHLQK

-119 SAIKPPPVSPAFDDD
+119 SAIKLPPVSPAFDDD
-134 NFRCE
+134 NFGCE

-144 KCCGNSSCDNDLGY
+144 KCCGNFSDYDN
-158 GDNGGGDFYL
+158 
-168 NSSCENYGSRDA
+168 
-180 CASYTDHRD
+180 HRY
-189 CEDLASSFNLPTE
+189 CEDLANSFNLPTD

-207 SASLMPIKES
+207 SAGLMPVEES
-217 VSNNVGDYILNAGSL
+217 ASNNVGDYILNAGSL
-232 NMKSGELKSQESSFE
+232 NVKSSELKSQESSFE
-247 SHEGNTEFQEGA
+247 SHKGNTEFQE
-259 VASTISDIE
+259 
-268 SPEVVLKSHKGVIE
+268 GVIE

-326 TSPSKLTSHTLND
+326 TSPSKLNSHTLND
-339 ESLTFE
+339 ENLTFE
-345 PKTDTFKAEERTF
+345 PKTDTFKAEEGTF

-386 NNETTLSDLLWKFIK
+386 NNETTLSELLWKFIK

-413 KWARDFKNILYKDK
+413 KWVRDFKNILYKDK

-469 FNGAKRAI
+469 FNGAKRAL

>member
-62 ILHMQK
+62 ILHLQK

-119 SAIKPPPVSPAFDDD
+119 SAIKPPPVSPSFDDD
-134 NFRCE
+134 NFGCE

-144 KCCGNSSCDNDLGY
+144 KCCGNFSGYDN
-158 GDNGGGDFYL
+158 
-168 NSSCENYGSRDA
+168 
-180 CASYTDHRD
+180 HRY
-189 CEDLASSFNLPTE
+189 CEDLANSFNLPTD

-207 SASLMPIKES
+207 SAGLMPVEES
-217 VSNNVGDYILNAGSL
+217 ASNNVGDYILNAGSL
-232 NMKSGELKSQESSFE
+232 NVKSSELKSQESSFE
-247 SHEGNTEFQEGA
+247 SHEG
-259 VASTISDIE
+259 V
-268 SPEVVLKSHKGVIE
+268 
-282 STISAIESP
+282 IESP
-291 QGAIESTTSSFKS
+291 QGAIESTTCSFKS

-316 KSPKGISESL
+316 KSQKGISESL

-339 ESLTFE
+339 ENLTFE
-345 PKTDTFKAEERTF
+345 PKTDTFKAEEGTF

-386 NNETTLSDLLWKFIK
+386 NNETTLSELLWKFIK

-408 LPDFK
+408 MPDFK
-413 KWARDFKNILYKDK
+413 KWVRDFKNILYKDK

-469 FNGAKRAI
+469 FNGAKRAL
-477 KNKISTSKSYYNT
+477 KNKISTSRSYYNT

>member
-62 ILHMQK
+62 ILHLQK

-134 NFRCE
+134 NFLCE

-144 KCCGNSSCDNDLGY
+144 KCCGNFSGCDNDLGY
-158 GDNGGGDFYL
+158 GD
-168 NSSCENYGSRDA
+168 
-180 CASYTDHRD
+180 HRD
-189 CEDLASSFNLPTE
+189 CEELATSFNLPTE

-207 SASLMPIKES
+207 SASLMPIEES
-217 VSNNVGDYILNAGSL
+217 ASNHVGDYILNAGSL

-247 SHEGNTEFQEGA
+247 SHEGVTEFQEGA
-259 VASTISDIE
+259 VASTISDIK
-268 SPEVVLKSHKGVIE
+268 SQEVALKSHEGV
-282 STISAIESP
+282 IESP
-291 QGAIESTTSSFKS
+291 QGAIESTTGSFKS
-304 PQGVINSQEGSL
+304 PQDVINSQEGSL
-316 KSPKGISESL
+316 KSQKGISESL

-339 ESLTFE
+339 ENLTFE
-345 PKTDTFKAEERTF
+345 PKTDTFKAEEGTF

-386 NNETTLSDLLWKFIK
+386 NNETTLSELLWKFIK

-413 KWARDFKNILYKDK
+413 KWVRDFKNILYKDK

-469 FNGAKRAI
+469 FNGAKRAL
-477 KNKISTSKSYYNT
+477 KNKISTSRSYYNT